1 MKNFIYQVMKW
12 LNPLLSNSLYAN
24 LLFLFN
30 CIRLRQPYYWL
41 VIHQPKTLNEKIN
54 YIKYKN
60 RNSLA
65 PLVADKLAVREY
77 IKEKIGE
84 EYLVPLLA
92 VFDSPEQ
99 IDFTVLPD
107 QFVMKLNNGSGYNLI
122 CTDKSALDEQLVI
135 RNFQE
140 AFRKDIYVASRE
152 WHYRLIQP
160 KIIVEQLLAYNL
172 MDYKIFCSKK
182 SGPFAVQ
189 VDEGRFTNHQRD
201 LYDPNWRKLPYRIRY
216 KNTDNLVQKPVNFK
230 EMLSIASK
238 LAENFVFCRV
248 DLYEH
253 EGRTYFGEIT
263 LHPGGGVEPLDSYQS
278 DLKMGEFISLHQ

>member
-1 MKNFIYQVMKW
+1 MKNFIYQMMK
-12 LNPLLSNSLYAN
+12 LINPFLSNSLYTN

-30 CIRLRQPYYWL
+30 CIRLRQPFYWQD
-41 VIHQPKTLNEKIN
+41 IHQPKTLNEKIN
-54 YIKYKN
+54 YIKYKD
-60 RNSLA
+60 RNPLA

-92 VFDSPEQ
+92 VLDSPEQ
-99 IDFTVLPD
+99 IDFSVLPD

-122 CTDKSALDEQLVI
+122 CTDKSALDERAVI

-140 AFRKDIYVASRE
+140 AFQKDIYVASRE
-152 WHYRLIQP
+152 WHYRLIPP

-172 MDYKIFCSKK
+172 MDYKFFCSKK

-189 VDEGRFTNHQRD
+189 VDEGRFTNHKRD
-201 LYDPNWRKLPYRIRY
+201 LYDPNWQKLPYRIRY
-216 KNTDNLVQKPVNFK
+216 KNTDNLIQKPGNLK
-230 EMLSIASK
+230 QMLSIASK
-238 LAENFVFCRV
+238 LSEDFVFCRV

-253 EGRTYFGEIT
+253 EGRVYFGEIT
-263 LHPGGGVEPLDSYQS
+263 LHPGGGVEPLDSYRS
-278 DLKMGEFISLHQ
+278 DLSMGEFILV